1 MTLPVPSLSG
11 LGRALRRRPV
21 SPTSVAALLRGRE
34 GYLAF
39 RRIVRDL
46 FPAEEA
52 AILGA
57 GQPGAVRENARVWAF
72 MHLVEE
78 RFFPVYD
85 LDEYDQVA
93 AGIPFVREGWS
104 YERFHDLDLPPGQLL
119 LLCLCAHPYGPDFAN
134 RVPLL
139 EACEAHLPRSLMADI
154 PPEGLSPDQLRER
167 LEETAFF
174 GAADFADWVWGET
187 GTAFLDLDDEA
198 EVWDADW
205 TQENVKEL
213 AAQWVRAS
221 ALLEGVTELARW
233 LEADPPAHFAAL
245 LNAALGREAPCD
257 YERTRRLYACEITQ
271 EGLVPVPHDELQP
284 IAVPDGAAA

>member
-1 MTLPVPSLSG
+1 MPVT
-11 LGRALRRRPV
+11 
-21 SPTSVAALLRGRE
+21 PTSVAALLRGRE

-57 GQPGAVRENARVWAF
+57 GQPGVGRENARVWAF
-72 MHLVEE
+72 LHLVEE
-78 RFFPVYD
+78 RFFPVYE
-85 LDEYDQVA
+85 LEEYDQVA

-139 EACEAHLPRSLMADI
+139 ETCEAHVPRSLLEAI
-154 PPEGLSPDQLRER
+154 PTEGLSPDRLRER
-167 LEETAFF
+167 LEGTAFM

-187 GTAFLDLDDEA
+187 GTAFLDLDDDA

-205 TQENVKEL
+205 TPETVEEL
-213 AAQWVRAS
+213 AGQWVRAS
-221 ALLEGVTELARW
+221 TILDQVTELARW
-233 LEADPPAHFAAL
+233 LEADAPAHFTAL
-245 LNAALGREAPCD
+245 LDAALGRETPFD
-257 YERTRRLYACEITQ
+257 YERTRRLYAYEITQ
-271 EGLVPVPHDELQP
+271 EGLVPVSRDEPEP
-284 IAVPDGAAA
+284 IALPAGVAA